1 MPEMSHFLGISIY
14 MYYREHAPPHF
25 HAEYGEFEITVA
37 IEAGIVSGRFPRRA
51 PGLVLERCTV
61 YEVELLADWEL
72 AAKKLPL
79 NPISPLE

>member
-1 MPEMSHFLGISIY
+1 M
-14 MYYREHAPPHF
+14 
-25 HAEYGEFEITVA
+25 EI
-37 IEAGIVSGRFPRRA
+37 ESGIVSGRFPRRA